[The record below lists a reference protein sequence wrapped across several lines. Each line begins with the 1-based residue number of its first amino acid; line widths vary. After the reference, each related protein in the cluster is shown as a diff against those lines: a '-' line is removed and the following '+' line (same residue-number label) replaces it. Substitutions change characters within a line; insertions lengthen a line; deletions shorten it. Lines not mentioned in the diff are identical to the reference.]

1 MNRIKISY
9 IGDKPTISTNGIYFN
24 HSKPDKYI
32 YLQSITHILNILNNV
47 TTTTHSKKIKEFNLS
62 QKLSDSQILD
72 SLYKVSPDF
81 NEFYTENIDSYE
93 RKIKGEEEEIRDNS
107 ALSELDKEILQNNYN
122 LIFDYRIQRAKNKLV
137 YEAMINGAVKIIKD
151 KRISLIKSLFT
162 REFFH
167 ILQSLKTTLEREKNS
182 PEISIQFIDEP
193 NKDVEI
199 ELNIKFAKI

>member
-32 YLQSITHILNILNNV
+32 YLQSITHILNVLQNI
-47 TTTTHSKKIKEFNLS
+47 TETQSKKIKEFNLS

-72 SLYKVSPDF
+72 SLYKVFPEF
-81 NEFYTENIDSYE
+81 NEFYSQNIDSYE
-93 RKIKGEEEEIRDNS
+93 RKIKAEEEEIKDNS
-107 ALSELDKEILQNNYN
+107 SLSELDREILQNNYN

-137 YEAMINGAVKIIKD
+137 YESMINGAVKIIKE

-167 ILQSLKTTLEREKNS
+167 ILQSIKTTLEREKNS
-182 PEISIQFIDEP
+182 PQITLQFIDEP
-193 NKDVEI
+193 NSDIEI
-199 ELNIKFAKI
+199 ELLIKFAKS